1 MTVTNPDGFD
11 IDHSRLLLVEDSHG
25 GGTALGQA
33 VHDSAL
39 RTASIVRETTLAGAL
54 ARLAGEEFDG
64 VLIDLD
70 LPDSRGLE
78 TLAPVLAA
86 AGWAAVVVMTEMG
99 DQVVGDEAVRLGA
112 TDFVTKGERRRGVT
126 ERVID
131 YAVRRE
137 QVKRLVHR
145 AKQQL
150 EAKDHFLS
158 QISHQLIAPLSEV
171 NRSGHRLRDGIHGPL
186 SGAQQDELSVL
197 TTHVDRL
204 QAMIDDLLEVSR
216 VQQGQVSVA
225 CVEMDL
231 GGLLAEAVAARG
243 AAAQRDGLRLELDC
257 KPLPAVHADPRRVH
271 QVLGSLLDHALRFTR
286 VPGTVVVEAVP
297 AGRDVLV
304 SIRGTR
310 AGHDDG
316 TDIIERLAQV
326 HDPSGIDGWGPGLFL
341 THELVTRQGGRLSM
355 DLTAGHGTGVWF
367 TLPKALRPPG
377 VGRGTRSA
385 EIIAQLT

>member
-1 MTVTNPDGFD
+1 MTAINPDGFD
-11 IDHSRLLLVEDSHG
+11 VDRTRLLVVEDSPG
-25 GGTALGQA
+25 VGMVLGQA
-33 VHDSAL
+33 MRDGAL
-39 RTASIVRETTLAGAL
+39 RTASIERETTLAEAL

-64 VLIDLD
+64 VLLDLD
-70 LPDSRGLE
+70 LPDSQGLA

-86 AGWAAVVVMTEMG
+86 AGGAAVVVMTEMG

-126 ERVID
+126 GRVID

-150 EAKDHFLS
+150 ATKDHFLS
-158 QISHQLIAPLSEV
+158 QASHQLIAPLSEV
-171 NRSGHRLRDGIHGPL
+171 NRSGHRLRNGAHGPL
-186 SGAQQDELSVL
+186 SQAQQDELNVMM
-197 TTHVDRL
+197 THVDKL
-204 QAMIDDLLEVSR
+204 QAMIDDLLEVSQ

-231 GGLLAEAVAARG
+231 GGLLADTVATRS
-243 AAAQRDGLRLELDC
+243 AAAQREGLRLELDC
-257 KPLPAVHADPRRVH
+257 RPLPAVQADPQRMR
-271 QVLGSLLDHALRFTR
+271 QVMGSLLDNALRFTQG
-286 VPGTVVVEAVP
+286 PGTVVVEAVP

-304 SIRGTR
+304 TIRGTR

-326 HDPSGIDGWGPGLFL
+326 HDPSDSDDWGPGLFL
-341 THELVTRQGGRLSM
+341 NHELIARQSGRLSM
-355 DLTAGHGTGVWF
+355 DTTANHGTVAWF
-367 TLPKALRPPG
+367 TLPKALRPT
-377 VGRGTRSA
+377 VAGRGTPSSEVTA
-385 EIIAQLT
+385 GLT